1 MRDYP
6 FIKVAILF
14 VIGILSAQFIE
25 LIFLIVIISFV
36 TVSII
41 LAFYKRFSHQK
52 VYFLITFFLVS
63 ILLLSIGNL
72 LTQKNRNPIN
82 PALTEINKVK
92 NTTAFGEI
100 SKIDLKKNDQLIFYL
115 AVDSI
120 YSDEFLI
127 VDELN
132 ILCKVKT
139 GKRALQKLYAQL
151 KPGNE
156 IKVTGFYHK
165 GKERRNPGEFDYN
178 AYLNSKDILGI
189 INIDG
194 SKSISVINPEI
205 NIVDNLIFQ
214 SRVAIDIKL
223 KEYYNPQTAALLRGL
238 LLADRGDIS
247 YETKTEFINA
257 GVVHVLAVSGLHV
270 GYIILIFLFL
280 FGRFNIY
287 LRSIL
292 TIVGLFCFMLI
303 TGVPPSVF
311 RATVMATVLIIA
323 FLANRSTNLL
333 NSISI
338 AAVII
343 LVINPNELFNP
354 GFQLSF
360 SAVLAIGII
369 LPRLNELINKWNIQ
383 NKPLKYI
390 ILFSAVSLSAQIG
403 TLPFTLLYFNKFSV
417 IALVTN
423 LIVIPAIGMIIA
435 AAIVMLIFSTVLPFI
450 AIYIAAVNDL
460 IASGVLSLIKFSGN
474 LSFSYLSITDYSIVD
489 LIIFYLM
496 FSILIYFLPKFGSI
510 KSKLILLLLVV
521 GNTLVYSTI
530 DDINLL
536 PNNELSVLMIDVNQ
550 GDSFLIKFPNGKTA
564 LVDAGNATNF
574 FDNGERVI
582 IPLLDYLGIGKIDYG
597 IISHIDSDHYGGF
610 VSLVIADKIGSIFKP
625 EIDTSLSKDRK
636 FEKFIRENDVS
647 VKYFNEEKMQIGN
660 TVIYFLYD
668 ENLKALS
675 GKSTNDRSAVFKL
688 VYGNTS
694 FLFTGDIEKRIEKFY
709 TFKYQNFLD
718 SDILKVGHHGSKTSS
733 SQIFLQYVTPELSL
747 ISAGFKNKF
756 GHPAKEIVERLK
768 NTGSSIYRSDL
779 DKAVLLR
786 SDGENIKVINW
797 NK

>member
-1 MRDYP
+1 MKEYP
-6 FIKVAILF
+6 FIKVAIFF
-14 VIGILSAQFIE
+14 VAGILSAQF
-25 LIFLIVIISFV
+25 FAISFV
-36 TVSII
+36 I
-41 LAFYKRFSHQK
+41 LVVTFVALCIVLLFYNRFISSK
-52 VYFLITFFLVS
+52 IYTLSTFVLIA
-63 ILLLSIGNL
+63 ILLLSVGNVL
-72 LTQKNRNPIN
+72 AQKNINPIN

-100 SKIDLKKNDQLIFYL
+100 SNIDLIRNDQLIFYL
-115 AVDSI
+115 NVDSM

-139 GKRALQKLYAQL
+139 GKRALKKLYNEL

-194 SKSISVINPEI
+194 SKSISVLNPETNVLK
-205 NIVDNLIFQ
+205 NIIFQ
-214 SRVAIDIKL
+214 ARVSIDNRL
-223 KEYYNPQTAALLRGL
+223 KEYYSPETAALLRGL
-238 LLADRGDIS
+238 LLADRGEIN

-323 FLANRSTNLL
+323 FMANRSTNLL

-343 LVINPNELFNP
+343 LIINPNELFNP

-369 LPRLNELINKWNIQ
+369 LPHLNELINSWNIR
-383 NKPLKYI
+383 NKPFRYI

-417 IALVTN
+417 IALFTN
-423 LIVIPAIGMIIA
+423 LIVIPAIGVIISS
-435 AAIVMLIFSTVLPFI
+435 AIVMLVFSIVLPPLV
-450 AIYIAAVNDL
+450 IYLAAFNDL
-460 IASGVLSLIKFSGN
+460 LTSGVLSLIKFSGN

-489 LIIFYLM
+489 LLIFYLM
-496 FSILIYFLPKFGSI
+496 LSLLLYFLPKFNSI
-510 KSKLILLLLVV
+510 KSKVALLILVV
-521 GNTLVYSTI
+521 GNTLIYSTV
-530 DDINLL
+530 DDIKLL
-536 PNNELSVLMIDVNQ
+536 PDNKLSVLMIDVNQ

-582 IPLLDYLGIGKIDYG
+582 IPLLNYLGIHKVDYG

-610 VSLVIADKIGSIFKP
+610 VSLVMADKIGTIVKP
-625 EIDTSLSKDRK
+625 PIDTSLSKDRK
-636 FEKFIRENDVS
+636 FEEFIRQNDVT
-647 VKYFNEEKMQIGN
+647 VEYFKEEKMKIGN
-660 TVIYFLYD
+660 TAIYFLFD
-668 ENLKALS
+668 KNLKALS
-675 GKSTNDRSAVFKL
+675 GKSTNDRSGFFKL

-694 FLFTGDIEKRIEKFY
+694 FLFTGDLEKRMEKFY
-709 TFKYQNFLD
+709 SSKYRNFLD
-718 SDILKVGHHGSKTSS
+718 SDVLKVGHHGSKTSS
-733 SQIFLQYVTPELSL
+733 SQIFLEYVTPELSL

-756 GHPAKEIVERLK
+756 GHPSKEIVERLK
-768 NTGSSIYRSDL
+768 NTGSSIYRTDL
-779 DKAVLLR
+779 NKAVLLI
-786 SDGENIKVINW
+786 SDGENITVINW
-797 NK
+797 KK